1 MQKRQ
6 LIGLWVGTVIA
17 GCGDPLT
24 LEERAEVDLLELARG
39 IHERVLTID
48 THDDIPL
55 NFATRDVDPGVNG
68 DMQVDLPKMRAG
80 GLDAAFF
87 VVYVGQTERTTE
99 NYAQAKADAMTKFEA
114 IHRMAE
120 EMYSDEIEIAYSAD
134 DIERIAANGKLVAV
148 IGIENGYVIGR
159 DLSLL
164 ETYHALG
171 ARYITL
177 AHGGH
182 NDISDSATPREGLG
196 DGDTEH
202 GGVSPFGA
210 EVIAEMN
217 RLGIMV
223 DVSHVSKQAMLV
235 ATALSAAPVIA
246 SHSSVAAIRDHPRN
260 LDDEQLEALRDNGG
274 GLQAVALGAFLTEH
288 AGRRRVAY
296 ARLRAD
302 FGMIPGQQPEELGT
316 EPHLDFLGRL
326 EALDRRFPDAT
337 VADFVDH
344 IDYAVGLIGLDHV
357 GISSDFDGGGGV
369 LGWSDASETLNVT
382 LELAR
387 RGYTEAEIAQLW
399 GGNLLRVMREVERVA
414 TERQAR

>member
-1 MQKRQ
+1 MRKRQ
-6 LIGLWVGTVIA
+6 LIGLWVGAVIA

-80 GLDAAFF
+80 GLDVAFF
-87 VVYVGQTERTTE
+87 VAYVGQTERTTE

-120 EMYSDEIEIAYSAD
+120 EMYPDEIEIAYSAD

-182 NDISDSATPREGLG
+182 NDISDSATPREDLG

-202 GGVSPFGA
+202 DGVSPFGA

-223 DVSHVSKQAMLV
+223 DVSHVSKQAMLD

-260 LDDEQLEALRDNGG
+260 LDDEQLEALRANGG
-274 GLQAVALGAFLTEH
+274 VLQTVALGAFLTEP

-369 LGWSDASETLNVT
+369 LGWSDASETLNLT
-382 LELAR
+382 LELTR